1 MKNPGRG
8 LEYDVRS
15 EPHSI
20 PLLEKVNLLFFSGL
34 IESVKVI
41 GSFSEIIAAP
51 IPDAI
56 TVLFFGIRVMSA
68 VILLKTEI
76 RVDNGE
82 QSGRSWFFSFYA
94 SFRCNK

>member
-1 MKNPGRG
+1 MKNPRRT

-34 IESVKVI
+34 TESVQVI
-41 GSFSEIIAAP
+41 GSFSEIIAVP
-51 IPDAI
+51 IPDVI
-56 TVLFFGIRVMSA
+56 TVLFFRIRVMSA

-76 RVDNGE
+76 RVNNGE
-82 QSGRSWFFSFYA
+82 QGKAKLVFLFLCIY
-94 SFRCNK
+94 